1 MVVTTTTG
9 NGSRVR
15 LSPEQRRTQLLD
27 LGVRLIATR
36 DIEDL
41 SIDLLAEEAGVSRGL
56 VYHYFGSLL
65 GYREAVIRHAVD
77 ELIAATA
84 PPAEGDP
91 LERLL
96 TSMGVYVD
104 YVVDNYE
111 GYRSIV
117 RAAAGGTEVMRE
129 IYEEARA
136 ALTDRIFREDV
147 EEELLPDT
155 PAARLVVRGWSAF
168 AEEVVLTWVRE
179 PAGLSRDQLVVL
191 LSGSLP
197 PIVEQLPEAGPA
209 RPGPG
214 VAR

>member
-1 MVVTTTTG
+1 MPVTTTTG
-9 NGSRVR
+9 SGSRVR

-27 LGVRLIATR
+27 LGVRLVATR
-36 DIEDL
+36 GIDDL

-56 VYHYFGSLL
+56 VYHYFGSLV
-65 GYREAVIRHAVD
+65 GYREAVIRHSVD

-96 TSMGVYVD
+96 ASVGVYVD

-136 ALTDRIFREDV
+136 ALTDRIFSEDAQG
-147 EEELLPDT
+147 EILPDT
-155 PAARLVVRGWSAF
+155 PAARLVVRGWSAY
-168 AEEVVLTWVRE
+168 AEEVVLTWVQD
-179 PAGLSRDQLVVL
+179 PSGLSREHLVDL
-191 LSGSLP
+191 LSGALPHLVGQLP
-197 PIVEQLPEAGPA
+197 PA
-209 RPGPG
+209 
-214 VAR
+214 

>member
-1 MVVTTTTG
+1 MTTTG

-15 LSPEQRRTQLLD
+15 LTPEQRRTQLLD
-27 LGVRLIATR
+27 LGVRLIASR
-36 DIEDL
+36 GIEDL

-65 GYREAVIRHAVD
+65 GYREGVIRHAVD
-77 ELIAATA
+77 ELIEATA

-96 TSMGVYVD
+96 TSVGVYVD

-117 RAAAGGTEVMRE
+117 RAASGGTEVMRE

-136 ALTDRIFREDV
+136 ALTDRIFREDAQGAI
-147 EEELLPDT
+147 LPDT
-155 PAARLVVRGWSAF
+155 EASRLVVRGWSAF
-168 AEEVVLTWVRE
+168 AEEVVLTWAKD
-179 PAGLSRDQLVVL
+179 PTALTRDEVVDL
-191 LSGSLP
+191 LAGSLP
-197 PIVEQLPEAGPA
+197 SLVAQLTDG
-209 RPGPG
+209 
-214 VAR
+214 